1 MKCPACSSV
10 KHEKHGE
17 VSGVYVCRSCGAVHG
32 QCYLG
37 ESYGL
42 VQPYWHEGPSSPEQ
56 ERYYDF
62 ETVGS
67 KGLDRRH
74 GWFNVESKRITQTG

>member
-10 KHEKHGE
+10 KHEKHSK
-17 VSGVYVCRSCGAVHG
+17 VVGVYVCQSCGAVHG
-32 QCYLG
+32 RCFLG
-37 ESYGL
+37 ESHGM
-42 VQPYWHEGPSSPEQ
+42 VQPYWHEGPSEPEQ

-62 ETVGS
+62 ETVGP
-67 KGLDRRH
+67 KGLERRH